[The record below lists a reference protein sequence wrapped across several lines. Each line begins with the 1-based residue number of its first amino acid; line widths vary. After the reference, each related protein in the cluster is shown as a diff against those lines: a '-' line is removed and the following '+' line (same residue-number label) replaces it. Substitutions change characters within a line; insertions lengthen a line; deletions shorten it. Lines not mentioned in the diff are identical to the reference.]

1 LNSRLEFKNLYNR
14 ADDDAYTATPNIAPL
29 SSLSQG
35 DGISARSGNKV
46 SWKHLTFRG
55 LAVPGSESIAN
66 HIRMVIIMWHP
77 MSTPTIA
84 DIFQSNTYDTLAAFN

>member
-1 LNSRLEFKNLYNR
+1 LNSKLEFKNIYNR
-14 ADDDAYTATPNIAPL
+14 ATDDAYTATPNINPL
-29 SSLSQG
+29 STLSQG

-46 SWKHLTFRG
+46 TWKHLTFRG
-55 LAVPGSESIAN
+55 LAVPGSETVAN

-84 DIFQSNTYDTLAAFN
+84 DIFQSNT